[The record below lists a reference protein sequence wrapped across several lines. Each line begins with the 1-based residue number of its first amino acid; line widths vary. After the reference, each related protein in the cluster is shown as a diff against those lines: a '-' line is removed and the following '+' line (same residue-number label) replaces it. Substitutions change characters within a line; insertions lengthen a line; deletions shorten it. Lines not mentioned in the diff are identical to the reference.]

1 MFARSPGNSP
11 GIWLALA
18 NRVLTR
24 DHSLTAVR
32 LSPMIRV
39 SVACLTVA
47 VAVFGAPT
55 ELVDAQESAGAHH
68 PADVAFEAGE
78 WALAI
83 EAYRKLLETD
93 PDNGITWLRIA
104 QAQRE
109 LREYEQALETLER
122 AADAEAPAAMI
133 DLERA
138 RNLVSL
144 GQPALALGALE
155 AADHLGLR
163 ALSSLDEAEEFASL
177 RTDAKFERV
186 YRSVRNRIYP
196 CEGIPAS
203 SAFDFWLGD
212 WDVRLADGTL
222 VGHSTVRKRDGGC
235 SVVETWD
242 GAGGSSG
249 TSINYFLPSR
259 EQWRQIWVGS
269 GGTLIDMVGSPVADG
284 MRLEGTIEY
293 AGQDRVLA
301 FRGTWTV
308 GADGRVR
315 QHFEEFNLVA
325 QGWNTWFDGYYRLR
339 TQP

>member
-1 MFARSPGNSP
+1 
-11 GIWLALA
+11 
-18 NRVLTR
+18 
-24 DHSLTAVR
+24 
-32 LSPMIRV
+32 MIRI
-39 SVACLTVA
+39 SVACLTVS
-47 VAVFGAPT
+47 VALFWVPAGS
-55 ELVDAQESAGAHH
+55 VDAQEPSEAQ
-68 PADVAFEAGE
+68 PADVAFEAGD

-83 EAYRKLLETD
+83 EAYRELLVTD

-104 QAQRE
+104 QAQRG
-109 LREYEQALETLER
+109 LRQHERALETLER
-122 AADAEAPAAMI
+122 ARDAEAPAAMI

-138 RNLVSL
+138 RNLASV
-144 GQPALALGALE
+144 GQSALALGALE

-177 RTDAKFERV
+177 RTDARFERV
-186 YRSVRNRIYP
+186 YRGVRNRIYP
-196 CEGIPAS
+196 CEGLPTS

-222 VGHSTVRKRDGGC
+222 VGHSTISKEDGGC
-235 SVVETWD
+235 SIVETWD

-259 EQWRQIWVGS
+259 KQWRQVWVGS

-301 FRGTWTV
+301 FRGTWTTV
-308 GADGRVR
+308 ADGRVR
-315 QHFEEFNLVA
+315 QHLEEFNLVA
-325 QGWNTWFDGYYRLR
+325 QGWDTWFDGYYRLR
-339 TQP
+339 AQP